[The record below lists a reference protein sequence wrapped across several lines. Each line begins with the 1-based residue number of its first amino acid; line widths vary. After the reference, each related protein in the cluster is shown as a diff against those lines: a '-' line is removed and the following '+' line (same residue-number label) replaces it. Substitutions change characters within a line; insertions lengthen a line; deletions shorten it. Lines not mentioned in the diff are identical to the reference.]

1 MRGYLLRRLLLA
13 ALTLLGISVIVA
25 AVMRTLP
32 GDVVDVLA
40 AEAFYNEVEKERLRE
55 ELGLETPFFAYFG
68 EWLWEAAQGDFG
80 ESLRTKR
87 SVSDDL
93 ARRVDVTLELAFL
106 GLIIATLISVPLGV
120 LAAVR
125 RNSWVDYSARS
136 IAVFALAIP
145 GFWLATLAVVFG
157 ARWFAWSP
165 PLGYQPIWEAPLTN
179 LQQMWMPALL
189 FGLILA
195 GVQTRILRTALLDV
209 LRQDYML
216 TARAKGLS
224 PLLLLRR
231 HALRNSLI
239 PFITVIGV
247 QFPVVLGGS
256 VVFELIFSLPG
267 VGAYLLDGIAN
278 RDYIVVQA
286 VNVWI
291 AAAVIA
297 TNLIVDLSYGFLDPR
312 IRVAA

>member
-1 MRGYLLRRLLLA
+1 MRGYLIRRILLA
-13 ALTLLGISVIVA
+13 ILTLFGISVIVA
-25 AVMRTLP
+25 GVMRTLP

-40 AEAFYNEVEKERLRE
+40 AEAFYDDTEKERLRE
-55 ELGLETPFFAYFG
+55 ELGLDAPFFEYFG
-68 EWLWEAAQGDFG
+68 VWLADAVQGDFG
-80 ESLRTKR
+80 KALRTQR
-87 SVSDDL
+87 DVRGDL
-93 ARRVDVTLELAFL
+93 VNRIDVTIELAII
-106 GLIIATLISVPLGV
+106 GLLIATLISVPLGV
-120 LAAVR
+120 IAALQR
-125 RNSWVDYSARS
+125 SRWPDYVARS

-145 GFWLATLAVVFG
+145 GFWLATLAIVFG
-157 ARWFAWSP
+157 AKWFSWSP
-165 PLGYQPIWEAPLTN
+165 PLGYQAIWEAPVTN
-179 LQQMWMPALL
+179 LQQMWLPALL

-224 PLLLLRR
+224 RVLLLRR

-267 VGAYLLDGIAN
+267 IGTYLLDGIAN

-291 AAAVIA
+291 AGAVIL
-297 TNLIVDLSYGFLDPR
+297 TNLFVDMSYGFLDPR
-312 IRVAA
+312 IRVSS

>member
-1 MRGYLLRRLLLA
+1 MRGYLLQRVLLA
-13 ALTLLGISVIVA
+13 ILTLLGITVIVA
-25 AVMRTLP
+25 GVMRTLP

-40 AEAFYNEVEKERLRE
+40 AEAFFDDSEKERLRE
-55 ELGLETPFFAYFG
+55 ELGLEAPFLEYVG
-68 EWLWEAAQGDFG
+68 EWILRAAQGDFG
-80 ESLRTKR
+80 QALRTQR
-87 SVSDDL
+87 NVRDDL
-93 ARRVDVTLELAFL
+93 VNRLDVTLELAIL

-120 LAAVR
+120 IAALQR
-125 RNSWVDYSARS
+125 SRWPDYAARS

-145 GFWLATLAVVFG
+145 GFWLATLAIVFG
-157 ARWFAWSP
+157 AKLFSWSP
-165 PLGYQPIWEAPLTN
+165 PLGYQSIWEAPLTN
-179 LQQMWMPALL
+179 LQQMWLPALL

-224 PLLLLRR
+224 GSLLLRR

-239 PFITVIGV
+239 PFVTVIGV

-267 VGAYLLDGIAN
+267 IGTYLLDGIAN
-278 RDYIVVQA
+278 RDYVVVQA

-291 AAAVIA
+291 AGAVIA
-297 TNLIVDLSYGFLDPR
+297 TNLIVDVSYGFLDPR
-312 IRVAA
+312 IRVAS

>member
-1 MRGYLLRRLLLA
+1 MPLGIIA
-13 ALTLLGISVIVA
+13 AL
-25 AVMRTLP
+25 
-32 GDVVDVLA
+32 
-40 AEAFYNEVEKERLRE
+40 
-55 ELGLETPFFAYFG
+55 
-68 EWLWEAAQGDFG
+68 Q
-80 ESLRTKR
+80 
-87 SVSDDL
+87 
-93 ARRVDVTLELAFL
+93 
-106 GLIIATLISVPLGV
+106 
-120 LAAVR
+120 
-125 RNSWVDYSARS
+125 RNRWPDYLARS

-157 ARWFAWSP
+157 AKWFSWSP

-179 LQQMWMPALL
+179 LQQMWLPALL

-224 PLLLLRR
+224 QLLLLRR

-239 PFITVIGV
+239 PFVTVIGV

-267 VGAYLLDGIAN
+267 IGIYLLDGIAN

-291 AAAVIA
+291 AGAVIL
-297 TNLIVDLSYGFLDPR
+297 TNLIVDVSYGFLDPR
-312 IRVAA
+312 IRVVG

>member
-1 MRGYLLRRLLLA
+1 MI
-13 ALTLLGISVIVA
+13 TLFGISVIVA
-25 AVMRTLP
+25 GVMRTLP

-40 AEAFYNEVEKERLRE
+40 AEAFYDDREKERLRE
-55 ELGLETPFFAYFG
+55 ELGLDAPFVEYFG
-68 EWLWEAAQGDFG
+68 EWLGNAVQGDFG
-80 ESLRTKR
+80 RALRTQR
-87 SVSDDL
+87 SVSGDL
-93 ARRVDVTLELAFL
+93 ANRIDVTIELAVL
-106 GLIIATLISVPLGV
+106 GLLIATLLSVPLGII
-120 LAAVR
+120 AALQ
-125 RNSWVDYSARS
+125 RNRWPDYLARS

-157 ARWFAWSP
+157 AKWFSWSP

-179 LQQMWMPALL
+179 LQQMWLPALL

-224 PLLLLRR
+224 QLLLLRR

-239 PFITVIGV
+239 PFVTVIGV

-267 VGAYLLDGIAN
+267 IGIYLLDGIAN

-291 AAAVIA
+291 AGAVIL
-297 TNLIVDLSYGFLDPR
+297 TNLIVDVSYGFLDPR
-312 IRVAA
+312 IRVAG